1 MDSSTKPPL
10 FQPDFASYER
20 YYSQRLLPGAAQ
32 LSYAGMG
39 VIGLFLLAD
48 LWHMGLGTRFAGM
61 ALASAVGCGL
71 IGWMAYAMQH
81 PGYEAHRIHWVLW
94 LGNLAMVVMMAGNI
108 MALGRLSYLPMILM
122 YFMLGV
128 LLIAPLVSPLAFM
141 WPHLASVLLAGGVL
155 WLDGYQP
162 SHWLQLLL
170 FSVPAMA
177 FMLLILSVQRR
188 TALQSYQIAR
198 QNWLYATTDPLSQ
211 LQNRRTWYEAAE
223 AALARAQQQAQPLA
237 LLMLDIDH
245 FKAINDQWG
254 HVAGDRVIE
263 QVGRTLQAHCP
274 AGALAGRLG
283 GEEFAVLL
291 PDTQQADALLT
302 AEALRASLAAQQV
315 IEHGQLVRITTSI
328 GVASLSTGS
337 LDELVREA
345 DRLLYQA
352 KAAGR
357 NRVAG

>member
-1 MDSSTKPPL
+1 MDSSTNPPL
-10 FQPDFASYER
+10 LQPDFASYEG

-32 LSYAGMG
+32 LSHAGMG

-48 LWHMGLGTRFAGM
+48 LWRMGLGTRFAGM
-61 ALASAVGCGL
+61 ALASALGCGL
-71 IGWMAYAMQH
+71 IVWMARTMQH
-81 PGYEAHRIHWVLW
+81 PGYESRRIHWVLW
-94 LGNLAMVVMMAGNI
+94 LGNMAMVVMMAGNI
-108 MALGRLSYLPMILM
+108 VVLGRLSYLPMILM
-122 YFMLGV
+122 YFMMGV

-141 WPHLASVLLAGGVL
+141 WPHLASVLLAGATL
-155 WLDGYQP
+155 WLAGYQL

-170 FSVPAMA
+170 FSMPAMA
-177 FMLLILSVQRR
+177 FMLIILSVQRR

-211 LQNRRTWYEAAE
+211 LQNRRTWYEAADV
-223 AALARAQQQAQPLA
+223 ALKRAQQQVQPLA

-245 FKAINDQWG
+245 FKTINDQWG

-291 PDTQQADALLT
+291 PDTRHDDALLT

-315 IEHGQLVRITTSI
+315 IEHGQLVRITASI
-328 GVASLSTGS
+328 GVASLTAGS